1 MSTEVFIILVSL
13 IFLILFLG
21 IVLFAIQEMIE
32 KKIDRELKKFFDSI
46 SNKRWKKMLKY
57 TIEKAEAQPTLRIYP
72 YFGKS
77 DSGLIVLFTERETG
91 IVFGESVDSPHRLG
105 HHSADW
111 IEVSFKP
118 MNVQEIVF
126 KVL

>member
-46 SNKRWKKMLKY
+46 SNKR
-57 TIEKAEAQPTLRIYP
+57 
-72 YFGKS
+72 
-77 DSGLIVLFTERETG
+77 
-91 IVFGESVDSPHRLG
+91 
-105 HHSADW
+105 
-111 IEVSFKP
+111 
-118 MNVQEIVF
+118 
-126 KVL
+126 